1 MPNVFFTSDL
11 HFGHKNI
18 IRFDN
23 RPFFSIEEMDRT
35 LIENWNRKVS
45 EDDTVY
51 VLGDISWYNDEK
63 TTEIFA
69 GLNGHKIL
77 IKGNHDRVHG
87 KVRKVFEEITDYKEI
102 SLNGNKIVLCHYP
115 IIFFNRHHYGAYMF
129 YGHVHN
135 SHEWQMT
142 DNYRYELEQLDVK
155 CNAYNV
161 GVMVQNYEPVTFE
174 EVLANYETHRKMT
187 MGVQSEWTSD
197 KEKANECSS
206 S

>member
-1 MPNVFFTSDL
+1 MPQIFFTSDL

-23 RPFFSIEEMDRT
+23 RPFTSVEEMDET
-35 LIENWNRKVS
+35 IIQNWNAKVS
-45 EDDTVY
+45 DADTVY
-51 VLGDISWYNDEK
+51 MLGDISWYNDVK
-63 TTEIFA
+63 TCEILNR
-69 GLNGHKIL
+69 LNGHKIL

-87 KVRKVFEEITDYKEI
+87 KVRLCFDEIADYKEI
-102 SLNGNKIVLCHYP
+102 ELDGHKITLCHYP

-142 DNYRYELEQLDVK
+142 DNYRYELEQLDIK

-161 GVMVQNYEPVTFE
+161 GCMVHNYQPVTFD
-174 EVLANYETHRKMT
+174 EVLASYETHRKIVSE
-187 MGVQSEWTSD
+187 VQMDWTSD
-197 KEKANECSS
+197 KAKAKV
-206 S
+206 

>member
-1 MPNVFFTSDL
+1 MSKVFFTSDL

-23 RPFFSIEEMDRT
+23 RPFTSVEEMDDAMIR
-35 LIENWNRKVS
+35 NWNAKVS
-45 EDDTVY
+45 EEDTVY
-51 VLGDISWYNDEK
+51 ILGDISWYSDAK
-63 TTEIFA
+63 TSEIFNF
-69 GLNGHKIL
+69 LHGHKIL

-87 KVRKVFEEITDYKEI
+87 QVRFCFDEIADYKEI
-102 SLNGNKIVLCHYP
+102 TVGKHKVVLCHYP

-142 DNYRYELEQLDVK
+142 DNYRYELEQLDIK

-161 GVMVQNYEPVTFE
+161 GVMVHNYEPVTFD
-174 EVLANYETHRKMT
+174 EVLANYEKRKASNT
-187 MGVQSEWTSD
+187 VIT
-197 KEKANECSS
+197 
-206 S
+206 